1 MPFPL
6 YLLYYISKKFIF
18 ISFNWEGKVYV
29 FYVRSR
35 RFRRIVFSFKCLV
48 VLSMLVRMPFIIYD
62 NVYILLYQNVFG
74 VLPTEISLLEGYLN
88 RSYQQDPDWYDLF
101 IISFFWGILL
111 IDFLAIRD
119 RAQPRKSCTPT

>member
-1 MPFPL
+1 
-6 YLLYYISKKFIF
+6 
-18 ISFNWEGKVYV
+18 
-29 FYVRSR
+29 VRSR